1 MSDTEAQYVI
11 LTPSGVLHAF
21 SAITPNEQQQ
31 ALQAILPSTQA
42 YTAQDWSERYSQIWL
57 SMFLEAGWVELIDK
71 ALLAPHVPLDTFL
84 PYVVASLSG
93 NRRAAVGTEAKLCLA
108 RIGFSQAEADKLCVA
123 ASDFFEF
130 LKRQQERN
138 WVVQGQAVSFFNT
151 TDMLMP
157 ATSFIFLW
165 IEGAGY
171 WLVIEGE
178 PLINNRA
185 FVELIW
191 GIKADNERPLAPVG
205 VTDETQT
212 PQA

>member
-1 MSDTEAQYVI
+1 
-11 LTPSGVLHAF
+11 
-21 SAITPNEQQQ
+21 
-31 ALQAILPSTQA
+31 
-42 YTAQDWSERYSQIWL
+42 
-57 SMFLEAGWVELIDK
+57 
-71 ALLAPHVPLDTFL
+71 
-84 PYVVASLSG
+84 
-93 NRRAAVGTEAKLCLA
+93 
-108 RIGFSQAEADKLCVA
+108 
-123 ASDFFEF
+123 
-130 LKRQQERN
+130 
-138 WVVQGQAVSFFNT
+138 
-151 TDMLMP
+151 MLMP